1 MKRSE
6 GYQASPPENA
16 EQLKERLFSIMGK
29 NLSDLASF
37 AKIALPISP
46 LHGKG
51 FQGELMERL
60 LGASAPGLPI
70 PDFPNLGIELKTVP
84 VSEDFK
90 ALESTFFCS
99 APLNEVRVKRFE
111 DSILFHKIS
120 RVLFVF
126 LVSPRNFSYEKRY
139 VAGYRF
145 WSPAKEDLAL
155 IRQDYEELM
164 EKVALGGVDE
174 ISARNGNVIQ
184 MRPKAANGRA
194 LTDCVGPDGT
204 MIKVRP
210 RGFYM
215 RRAFMQNLIDSF
227 KKSS

>member
-145 WSPAKEDLAL
+145 
-155 IRQDYEELM
+155 
-164 EKVALGGVDE
+164 
-174 ISARNGNVIQ
+174 
-184 MRPKAANGRA
+184 
-194 LTDCVGPDGT
+194 
-204 MIKVRP
+204 
-210 RGFYM
+210 
-215 RRAFMQNLIDSF
+215 
-227 KKSS
+227 

>member
-6 GYQASPPENA
+6 GYQASPPQNT

-29 NLSDLASF
+29 SLSELATF
-37 AKIALPISP
+37 AKIALPVSP
-46 LHGKG
+46 VHGKG
-51 FQGELMERL
+51 FQGELIERL

-84 VSEDFK
+84 VSADFK
-90 ALESTFFCS
+90 VLESTFFCS
-99 APLNEVRVKRFE
+99 APLNEMRVRRFE
-111 DSILFHKIS
+111 ESILFHKIS

-126 LVSPRNFSYEKRY
+126 FVAPRDFAYEKRY
-139 VAGYRF
+139 VAGFRF
-145 WSPAKEDLAL
+145 WSPSKEDLAV
-155 IRQDYEELM
+155 IRQDYDELM
-164 EKVALGGVDE
+164 EKVSLGLVEE

-184 MRPKAANGRA
+184 MRPKAANGQA
-194 LTDCVGPDGT
+194 LTDCVGPAGT

-215 RRAFMQNLIDSF
+215 RRIFMQNLIDGF
-227 KKSS
+227 RKSS